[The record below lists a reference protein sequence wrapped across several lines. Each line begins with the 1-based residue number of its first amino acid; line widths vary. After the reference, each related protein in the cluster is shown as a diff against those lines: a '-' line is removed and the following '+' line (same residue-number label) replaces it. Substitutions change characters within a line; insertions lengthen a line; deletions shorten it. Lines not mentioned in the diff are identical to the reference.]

1 MLELF
6 FGGCEG
12 GVGGLGFVGI
22 FIGFGCCDWLFC
34 WIGCD
39 ICGFIMFFRII
50 GFVVFFIIFDNLF
63 SNILLL
69 EDEEFW
75 KKEKISLFFL
85 CNILKFIKWMFYCYV
100 FIVYYIVNV
109 NVLLLC
115 FYYLLYCKCEIF

>member
-75 KKEKISLFFL
+75 KKEKISLFFIL
-85 CNILKFIKWMFYCYV
+85 IIICKLDNLYIIFIYVLDKRIFMNI
-100 FIVYYIVNV
+100 
-109 NVLLLC
+109 VLL
-115 FYYLLYCKCEIF
+115 

>member
-1 MLELF
+1 MF

-75 KKEKISLFFL
+75 KKKKLVCFF
-85 CNILKFIKWMFYCYV
+85 YV
-100 FIVYYIVNV
+100 IFKNLLNECFIVVF
-109 NVLLLC
+109 LLC
-115 FYYLLYCKCEIF
+115 IIL